1 MNLLTDKVREDCQAP
16 KNTIKMVHMIV
27 STVIFLKPFDSFVL
41 ETDPNLKLHLSQF
54 LTQSYCVSPEVLQ
67 YSAEIIWTTFCIVI
81 WCFLFFLELRR
92 FWTLYASL
100 YTLCPADFK
109 LFDGTKTHLFGPPA
123 GLVVTI
129 QMRFFLFIELNVIES
144 RKSKINNINNMTE
157 QVSKMFPLLDSTGQ
171 VNHLI
176 LFDFV
181 KK

>member
-1 MNLLTDKVREDCQAP
+1 M
-16 KNTIKMVHMIV
+16 
-27 STVIFLKPFDSFVL
+27 
-41 ETDPNLKLHLSQF
+41 LS
-54 LTQSYCVSPEVLQ
+54 
-67 YSAEIIWTTFCIVI
+67 
-81 WCFLFFLELRR
+81 R
-92 FWTLYASL
+92 

-129 QMRFFLFIELNVIES
+129 QMRFVLFIELNVIES
-144 RKSKINNINNMTE
+144 RKSKINNIYNMTE

-171 VNHLI
+171 QVNHLI